1 VDQRPVHER
10 LAAPAG
16 RTATIWF
23 RRSADIAGPVLMGL
37 LGLAL
42 AAAPAR
48 AAASQSDLRAVPTY
62 ESAGL
67 YWTAPGRTTA
77 CRVRFRQAGEA
88 QWRPGLDLWYDARGD
103 ECRGSLVHLRAGTR
117 YQAEL
122 GLDGGDFVRKVEFTT
137 WADRPAVARTV
148 RVPAGR
154 ETLEITQGGTADG
167 YVVYDGRGARLDA
180 GNAQSHNVHVRASYV
195 IVRGLVLRGAR
206 EDAIRIGPNVTDVVI
221 EDNDIGE
228 WGRAREDGGAMDLDS
243 GIRALCRSCP
253 EVARVTIQR
262 NRIHD
267 PRHGANSWSEGHPQ
281 GPQAITFS
289 NCGGNHVIRDN
300 HISGGEGRKYN
311 DAIGGEDN
319 FSLYGFPN
327 ADSDI
332 YRNHVADA
340 WDDGIE
346 AEGGNRNVRIWGNH
360 IDNTATGIATTVTA
374 VGPVYIFRNVYDR
387 SRFHGGKPA
396 DEDSRQPFFKAGSA
410 PGLGDGRR
418 YIFHNTML
426 QSRDK
431 SARLPLGAGLGISGT
446 GSDQLVNN
454 TWSMN
459 NIYRMWKDGL
469 NAGSQL
475 GRDNVFRNDLSLGPG
490 DGNPKLAR
498 DGGRRIPNF
507 NDDFAGKAPDIG
519 AKESN

>member
-1 VDQRPVHER
+1 M
-10 LAAPAG
+10 LAL
-16 RTATIWF
+16 T
-23 RRSADIAGPVLMGL
+23 
-37 LGLAL
+37 L

-48 AAASQSDLRAVPTY
+48 AATPQPDVRAVTTY

-67 YWTAPGRTTA
+67 YWAAPGQATD
-77 CRVRFRQAGEA
+77 CRVRFREAGAAE
-88 QWRPGLDLWYDARGD
+88 WLPGLELWFDARGN
-103 ECRGSLVHLRAGTR
+103 ECRGSLVHLRPGTR
-117 YQAEL
+117 YEAEL
-122 GLDGGDFVRKVEFTT
+122 ALAEGAFVRKVEFTT
-137 WADRPAVARTV
+137 WADRPTVARTV
-148 RVPAGR
+148 RVRAGR
-154 ETLEITQGGTADG
+154 ETLEITRGGTAEG

-180 GNAQSHNVHVRASYV
+180 GNAHPYNVHVRASYV
-195 IVRGLVLRGAR
+195 IVRGLVLRGAQQ
-206 EDAIRIGPNVTDVVI
+206 DAIRIGPNVTNVVI

-243 GIRALCRSCP
+243 GIRAVCRSCP
-253 EVARVTIQR
+253 EVERVTIQR
-262 NRIHD
+262 NRIHG

-300 HISGGEGRKYN
+300 HIRGGEGRKYN

-319 FSLYGFPN
+319 FSNYGFPN

-332 YRNHVADA
+332 YRNRVADA

-360 IDNTATGIATTVTA
+360 IDNTATGIATTATA

-387 SRFHGGKPA
+387 SRFYGAKSP

-431 SARLPLGAGLGISGT
+431 SARLPLGAGLAIGGT
-446 GSDQLVNN
+446 GSDQPVNN
-454 TWSMN
+454 TWSIN
-459 NIYRMWKDGL
+459 NLYRLRRDGL
-469 NAGSQL
+469 GATSQL
-475 GRDNVFRNDLSLGPG
+475 GRDNVFRNDLTLGP
-490 DGNPKLAR
+490 DDDNPRLAR

-519 AKESN
+519 AKEMN

>member
-1 VDQRPVHER
+1 M
-10 LAAPAG
+10 
-16 RTATIWF
+16 IS
-23 RRSADIAGPVLMGL
+23 RSADIAGPVLIGL
-37 LGLAL
+37 LALAL

-48 AAASQSDLRAVPTY
+48 AAAPQPDVRAVVTY

-67 YWTAPGRTTA
+67 YWIAPGGTA
-77 CRVRFRQAGEA
+77 GCRVRFRPAGDT
-88 QWRPGLDLWYDARGD
+88 QWRAGLDLWHDARND
-103 ECRGSLVHLRAGTR
+103 ECRGSLVHLRPGTR
-117 YQAEL
+117 YEAEL

-137 WADRPAVARTV
+137 WAERPAVARTV
-148 RVPAGR
+148 RVPPGR
-154 ETLEITQGGTADG
+154 ETLEIAQGGTAEG

-180 GNAQSHNVHVRASYV
+180 GNAHPHNVHVRASYV
-195 IVRGLVLRGAR
+195 IVRGLVVRGAQQ
-206 EDAIRIGPNVTDVVI
+206 DAIRIGPNVTNVVI

-243 GIRALCRSCP
+243 GIRAVCRSCP
-253 EVARVTIQR
+253 EVERVTIQR
-262 NRIHD
+262 NRIHS

-319 FSLYGFPN
+319 FTVHGFPN

-360 IDNTATGIATTVTA
+360 IDNTAIGIATTVTA

-387 SRFHGGKPA
+387 SRFHGGRPP
-396 DEDSRQPFFKAGSA
+396 DEDSRQPFFKAGSSRE
-410 PGLGDGRR
+410 LGDGRR

-426 QSRDK
+426 QSRDR
-431 SARLPLGAGLGISGT
+431 SARLPLGAGLGIGGT

-469 NAGSQL
+469 GATSQL

-490 DGNPKLAR
+490 DDNPRLAR

-507 NDDFAGKAPDIG
+507 NDDFKGKGPDIG
-519 AKESN
+519 AKEAN